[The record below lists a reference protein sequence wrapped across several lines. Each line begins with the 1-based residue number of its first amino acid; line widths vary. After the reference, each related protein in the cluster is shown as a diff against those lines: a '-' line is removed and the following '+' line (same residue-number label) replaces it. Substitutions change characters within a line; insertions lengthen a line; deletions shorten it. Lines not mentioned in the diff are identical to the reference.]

1 MGGTSFGRVILENDT
16 TTKPACAIGGL
27 AQFVKKLAYGD
38 FFDEFCTV
46 CLRAYGSPGG
56 KRR

>member
-1 MGGTSFGRVILENDT
+1 MQQPQV
-16 TTKPACAIGGL
+16 
-27 AQFVKKLAYGD
+27 VKKHACGG

>member
-1 MGGTSFGRVILENDT
+1 MRSSHQL
-16 TTKPACAIGGL
+16 
-27 AQFVKKLAYGD
+27 VKKLAFGD
-38 FFDEFCTV
+38 FFDDNYTV